1 MKPVK
6 PRLYKVSHVWVAASR
21 GHTNGHGDTPE
32 AAAVDFEA
40 HRRRRS
46 RVSELHYRIQTLQYR
61 IRTLEQ
67 TIEQNTKDAAGHR
80 RRLEDEIALTK
91 RMLVASAER
100 TAEAEKLLRTAEQR
114 ARDDLQDELKRRER
128 ELRAKYEPYRQQ
140 YERLLAEQRNATR
153 TRRATDVRTT
163 AEQL

>member
-6 PRLYKVSHVWVAASR
+6 PRLAKLIFVWVAKSR
-21 GHTNGHGDTPE
+21 GHTNGYGETPE
-32 AAAVDFEA
+32 AAAVDFDA

-46 RVSELHYRIQTLQYR
+46 RASELQYRIQTLER
-61 IRTLEQ
+61 

-80 RRLEDEIALTK
+80 RRLEDEVAASK
-91 RMLVASAER
+91 RMQAESAKR

-140 YERLLAEQRNATR
+140 YERLLAEQRSANR
-153 TRRATDVRTT
+153 TRRSTDVTFY
-163 AEQL
+163 